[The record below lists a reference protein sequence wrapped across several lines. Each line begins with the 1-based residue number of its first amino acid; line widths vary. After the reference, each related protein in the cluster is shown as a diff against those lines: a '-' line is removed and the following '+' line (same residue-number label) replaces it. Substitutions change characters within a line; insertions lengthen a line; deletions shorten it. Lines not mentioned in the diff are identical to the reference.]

1 MRVIDYVFAIY
12 LAFLFAAL
20 LILNRI
26 GKNAII
32 GEVADEEEM
41 YLDRPMQIE
50 YQDDRVDY

>member
-20 LILNRI
+20 LIFNRI

-41 YLDRPMQIE
+41 YLDKPMQIE

>member
-12 LAFLFAAL
+12 LAFLFAASM
-20 LILNRI
+20 ILDRI

-32 GEVADEEEM
+32 GEIADEEEM